1 MSNMLNENKNEK
13 DDEDINISDIVNKIN
28 SQYKPIELESE
39 SETESEEESE
49 SEDDEPEISNEICA
63 TNPEFCEKIHVLKY
77 KLYTIIVL
85 KPEDESSDEAQN
97 PQLLESYK
105 NALNIIYQSV
115 KDNIT
120 NNTNNTVDR
129 EELSR
134 NGFKEDIANII
145 NDILQNTT
153 DYITN
158 NANINLLVLMDFFK
172 KYFNVYPFFHLPSFP
187 VYE

>member
-1 MSNMLNENKNEK
+1 MLNENKNEK
-13 DDEDINISDIVNKIN
+13 DEDINISDIVNK
-28 SQYKPIELESE
+28 SQYEPEPEPE
-39 SETESEEESE
+39 SETETEEESE

-63 TNPEFCEKIHVLKY
+63 TTPEFCEKIHVLKY

-145 NDILQNTT
+145 NDILK
-153 DYITN
+153 ILN
-158 NANINLLVLMDFFK
+158 ND
-172 KYFNVYPFFHLPSFP
+172 
-187 VYE
+187 